1 MKYTKLTIVFI
12 VLLFSSGVYALS
24 TPNVDITDRVY
35 KDIDVL
41 IAAKLVRPT
50 IVGQRPYSRS
60 EVARIIKEAIKSRE
74 NLEEGG
80 NAEKLAYV
88 DSILSAL
95 KVDYADEL
103 EPSDIVLH
111 PIKTIKAENTYI
123 KADMESIYPDNG
135 VGHIRAK
142 LFPLTSYREGRN
154 FDSGYQT
161 FIETEHIAQLS
172 KYFSVYIRPS
182 FKLAEDSKAY
192 IQNMYAKFEV
202 ANIELQAGR
211 DTLVF
216 GEGQYG
222 PLLISN
228 NARPL
233 DMVKLTNPSPYVLPW
248 IFKYLGPSRFTMFV
262 ANLGPDQPHRYPY
275 FAGYKLTIMPFHLW
289 ELDFSHTVMM
299 GGEGTPHISALSA
312 VEEFIG
318 FRSAGSNPG
327 VANESNHM
335 MEWGTSVTIPFLRYT
350 RIYASL
356 NCEDKR
362 DTIKR
367 FFKDGSGYLGGV
379 YIPSLTSS
387 GNADLRLEYYH
398 TPAIFYRHSLYTYG
412 YTLSGNIIGS
422 ALGPD
427 ADGIHAE
434 YHQDLF
440 KNRKYDLTGTFDW
453 ERRGS
458 SKYGDAGDPDGSGGD
473 IVVIKG
479 QPSEHRL
486 RFGVKHRYPLNKDF
500 TLESRL
506 AYERI
511 INKNYTK
518 YNNGNDMLISFSITY
533 NLDSITKYKK

>member
-1 MKYTKLTIVFI
+1 MNLVKPLI
-12 VLLFSSGVYALS
+12 VLVLLLASVSAFALS
-24 TPNVDITDRVY
+24 TPNVDITDRAY
-35 KDIDVL
+35 KDIDIL

-50 IVGQRPYSRS
+50 IVGQRPYARS
-60 EVARIIKEAIKSRE
+60 EFARMVNEAIKNRE
-74 NLEEGG
+74 NLEVT
-80 NAEKLAYV
+80 NAKKLAYI
-88 DSILSAL
+88 DSILDAL
-95 KVDYADEL
+95 KLEFADEL
-103 EPSDIVLH
+103 DPSNIVLH
-111 PIKTIKAENTYI
+111 PLKTAKAENAYI
-123 KADMESIYPDNG
+123 KADMEAIPPDNG
-135 VGHIRAK
+135 VGFIRAK

-154 FDSGYQT
+154 FGPGYQT
-161 FIETEHIAQLS
+161 FLETEHTAQLS

-182 FKLAEDSKAY
+182 FDLAENSKAY

-222 PLLISN
+222 PLMISN

-233 DMVKLTNPSPYVLPW
+233 DMVKLTNPSPSVLPW
-248 IFKYLGPSRFTMFV
+248 IFKYLGPSRFTLFV
-262 ANLGPDQPHRYPY
+262 ANLGPDQPFKYPY

-299 GGEGTPHISALSA
+299 GGEGAPHISFLDAIG
-312 VEEFIG
+312 EFTG
-318 FRSAGSNPG
+318 FRTAGSDAGAVNQ
-327 VANESNHM
+327 SNHM

-356 NCEDKR
+356 NCDDKR

-367 FFKDGSGYLGGV
+367 FFKDGSAYLGGV
-379 YIPSLTSS
+379 YIPSMTPT
-387 GNADLRLEYYH
+387 GNGDLRLEYYH
-398 TPAIFYRHSLYTYG
+398 TSPIHYRHGIYTYG

-422 ALGPD
+422 ALGSD

-440 KNRKYDLTGTFDW
+440 NDRKYDLTGTFDW

-458 SKYGDAGDPDGSGGD
+458 DLFTTTTDPDGTMGD
-473 IVVIKG
+473 IVVAKS

-486 RFGVKHRYPLNKDF
+486 RFGVKHRYPLTHDF
-500 TLESRL
+500 TLESRV

-511 INKNYTK
+511 INKDFTRYSD
-518 YNNGNDMLISFSITY
+518 GNDGIVSVALTY
-533 NLDSITKYKK
+533 DFGSRFTYKH